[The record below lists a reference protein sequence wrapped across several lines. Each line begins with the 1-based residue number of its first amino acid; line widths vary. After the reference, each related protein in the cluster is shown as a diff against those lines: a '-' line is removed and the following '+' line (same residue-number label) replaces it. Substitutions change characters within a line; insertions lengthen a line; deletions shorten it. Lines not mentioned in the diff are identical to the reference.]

1 MKLSALKTDTTN
13 TEGRWVGQIPG
24 LGDLRLKVRP
34 AGNADHRRRLDELL
48 RAVPRADRL
57 RGLAPEKQREIEAE
71 AILDAVLFGW
81 EGVEGDGAIGAAD
94 QPLPFDRET
103 AKVLLTDPA
112 YQMFRDAVDWASD
125 AVAVE
130 AQQDRADDEGNS

>member
-13 TEGRWVGQIPG
+13 TQGRWVGKIPG

-34 AGNADHRRRLDELL
+34 IGNPDHRRRLDELT
-48 RAVPRADRL
+48 RAVPRAERL
-57 RGLAPEKQREIEAE
+57 RGLAPEKVSEIEAE

-81 EGVEGDGAIGAAD
+81 ENMEGDGTVGAAD
-94 QPLPFDRET
+94 HPLPFDRET
-103 AKVLLTDPA
+103 AKTLLTDPA
-112 YQMFRDAVDWASD
+112 YQMFRDAVDWAAD

-130 AQQDRADDEGNS
+130 AQQDQANDSGN